1 MEQIVNQLLQQ
12 LSTQSGLEVVAA
24 ILALFYVWLAAEQS
38 IWCWPCALA
47 STALY
52 TYVFWEVTLPFH
64 AMLNVYY
71 LLMAI
76 YGWQQ
81 WQKNSGKNVS
91 IQSWPVK
98 RHVWSIFLLTV
109 LSLIISAVGSSIF
122 DTDYLYLDAFITVFS
137 VFTTVLVARK
147 VRENWLYWIVIDA
160 VAVYLYLAKGL
171 LPTGL
176 LFVIYSL
183 FAIYGYMQWSKSKVD
198 NYDQSTAIKN

>member
-12 LSTQSGLEVVAA
+12 LSTQSWLEVIAV
-24 ILALFYVWLAAEQS
+24 IFALFYVWLAAEQS
-38 IWCWPCALA
+38 IWCWPCALI

-64 AMLNVYY
+64 AMLNAYY
-71 LLMAI
+71 MLMAM

-81 WQKNSGKNVS
+81 WQKVS
-91 IQSWPVK
+91 SKKVNIHSWPVK
-98 RHVWSIFLLTV
+98 RHIGAICLLTV
-109 LSLIISAVGSSIF
+109 LSLMISVAGSSVF
-122 DTDYLYLDAFITVFS
+122 DMEYVYLDAFITVFS

-147 VRENWLYWIVIDA
+147 VRENWLYWIAIDA
-160 VAVYLYLAKGL
+160 VAVYLYFAKGL
-171 LPTGL
+171 VLTGL

-198 NYDQSTAIKN
+198 NYGQTTAIKN

>member
-12 LSTQSGLEVVAA
+12 LSTQSWLEVVAV

-38 IWCWPCALA
+38 IWCWPCALV

-64 AMLNVYY
+64 ALLNAYY

-109 LSLIISAVGSSIF
+109 LSFIISAVGSSIF

-147 VRENWLYWIVIDA
+147 IRENWLYWIAIDA
-160 VAVYLYLAKGL
+160 VAVYLYFAKGL
-171 LPTGL
+171 VLTGL

-198 NYDQSTAIKN
+198 NYGQTTAIKN

>member
-1 MEQIVNQLLQQ
+1 MDQIFNQLLLQ
-12 LSTQSGLEVVAA
+12 LSTQSWLEAVAV

-38 IWCWPCALA
+38 IWCWPCALV

-52 TYVFWEVTLPFH
+52 SYVFWEVTLPFH
-64 AMLNVYY
+64 ALLNAYY

-81 WQKNSGKNVS
+81 WQKNSGKDVS
-91 IQSWPVK
+91 IQSWPIK
-98 RHVWSIFLLTV
+98 HHVWSIFLLTV

-122 DTDYLYLDAFITVFS
+122 DTEYLYLDAFITVFS

-171 LPTGL
+171 VLTGL

-183 FAIYGYMQWSKSKVD
+183 FAIYGYMQWSKKKAD
-198 NYDQSTAIKN
+198 NYGRSTAIKS